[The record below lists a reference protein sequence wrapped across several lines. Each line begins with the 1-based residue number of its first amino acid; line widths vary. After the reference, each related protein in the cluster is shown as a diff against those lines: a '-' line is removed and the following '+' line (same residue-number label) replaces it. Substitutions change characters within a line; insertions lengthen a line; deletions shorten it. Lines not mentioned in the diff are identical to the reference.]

1 MVLSTHDGMAKNVT
15 DGPNGT
21 WCRHIL
27 LRGQM
32 RASLV
37 VGFHIRQQCV
47 LKISFAQDDDM
58 INALSADQTDQF
70 FSISVLP

>member
-21 WCRHIL
+21 WCRRIL

-32 RASLV
+32 RAYLV
-37 VGFHIRQQCV
+37 VVFHIRQQCV

-58 INALSADQTDQF
+58 INALPADRTDQF